1 MISQTISHYRVV
13 EKLGGGG
20 MGVVYKAEDTRLHRF
35 VALKFLPDEVARDP
49 QALARFQR
57 EAQAASA
64 LNHPN
69 ICTIYDIGDED
80 GKAFIA
86 MEFLDGVTLKHRI
99 EGRPLEK
106 ETLIALA
113 IEIADALD
121 AAHSKGIVHR
131 DIKPA
136 NLFITER
143 GHAKILDF
151 GLAKVTPG
159 ASSSTLLAGAA
170 TQAASIDQQH
180 LTSPGA
186 ALGTVAYMS
195 PEQALGK
202 ELDARTDLFSFGAVL
217 YEMAT
222 GTMPF
227 RGETSAAIFNAILE
241 RPPISPVR
249 LNPDV
254 PAKLEDV
261 INKALEKDRN
271 LRYQHAADL
280 RADLQRLKRDTE
292 SGRSAAAVAES
303 HPLAQGSGPVQG
315 PTAVPG
321 SGSVHAASGQPGA
334 ASGSLSSASLPS
346 GSSASGSSAAATAAS
361 QQDSSSVIVPAF
373 FAGKLILGFAA
384 AVLLIAV
391 VAGFFYLHGRGPHPS
406 AGVHRSVAVLYF
418 SNLSQDQSLNWL
430 NSGLTDMLTTNLA
443 QVKGLDVLSTERVM
457 GAVQRASKDSKG
469 LDPSKAQE
477 VARDA
482 GADAYITGALLKIG
496 PTQLRLDVRAQ
507 DTGTG
512 QILFSEKLEGQD
524 LQSIFG
530 MVDRL
535 TSSIAASFLP
545 ASEQPKQA
553 PEIEQASTSNVEA
566 YRHYQLGIDYGRR
579 FLTADAIRELE
590 EAVRL
595 DPQFALAYMRL
606 ADQYGL
612 ALDMRKRDE
621 VERKLDQLQSRLPR
635 YEQLYLQ
642 AMKAGRSRDVE
653 ASIAARQ
660 QLVSEFPR
668 QTMDRGIL
676 AVILGQVG
684 RNDQALELLKQGL
697 ALDPKNEDL
706 LNFQAYQLG
715 RMGDTTGALAA
726 DDAYMAVRPGDPN
739 PYDSRGDILFEAGR
753 DDEAAQAFRKVIE
766 LKPDFGGYGEYATLA
781 IVYSDQRKT
790 DMASAAFQQFAQRTS
805 PFGRLY
811 IPGFE
816 AQFKQSEGDLE
827 GALAKYRESVQKLGQ
842 AKQYEAAVDSLR
854 TLAILSMLMGEGSS
868 ALAFVQQQK
877 LDDNQLPTVGLLE
890 TLAGNTAAARQSW
903 QRFASSH
910 PWISSREIETEEA
923 YADVAAAVH
932 QGDGQAALN
941 RAASIPDFQD
951 AGLLFLKGRA
961 HLLINDYSSAEHD
974 FRATIRR
981 SRSLMNPRTISQ
993 RFPVVEMLSH
1003 YYLGQLYERTNK
1015 RDEAV
1020 NEYQD
1025 FLSHFTNSHTK
1036 LPQVAEARASLKR
1049 LMQ

>member
-1 MISQTISHYRVV
+1 MIGKTISHYRIV

-20 MGVVYKAEDTRLHRF
+20 MGVVYKAEDTRLRRF
-35 VALKFLPDEVARDP
+35 VALKFLPPEVARDP

-69 ICTIYDIGDED
+69 ICTIYDIGDQD
-80 GKAFIA
+80 GQAFIA

-99 EGRPLEK
+99 EGRALEA
-106 ETLIALA
+106 ETLVSLA

-121 AAHSKGIVHR
+121 AAHGKGIVHR

-143 GHAKILDF
+143 GHAKVLDF
-151 GLAKVTPG
+151 GLAKLTPG
-159 ASSSTLLAGAA
+159 VSSSSVIAGAA
-170 TQAASIDQQH
+170 TQAGSINEQH
-180 LTSPGA
+180 LTSPGS

-202 ELDARTDLFSFGAVL
+202 ELDSRTDLFSFGAVL

-227 RGETSAAIFNAILE
+227 RGDTSAAISNAILE
-241 RPPISPVR
+241 RAPIPPVR

-254 PAKLEDV
+254 PAKLEDI

-292 SGRSAAAVAES
+292 SGRSAAV
-303 HPLAQGSGPVQG
+303 V
-315 PTAVPG
+315 AVPH
-321 SGSVHAASGQPGA
+321 SPMAS
-334 ASGSLSSASLPS
+334 SSAQDISAYMPAAPS
-346 GSSASGSSAAATAAS
+346 SSSAAPAAISPQVSSTASAR
-361 QQDSSSVIVPAF
+361 PLLA
-373 FAGKLILGFAA
+373 KHMRLILAVAA
-384 AVLLIAV
+384 IVLIG
-391 VAGFFYLHGRGPHPS
+391 VAGFLFFRGRNVRPT
-406 AGVHRSVAVLYF
+406 AGSLQHKAVAVLYF
-418 SNLSQDQSLNWL
+418 NNLSQDQSLNWL
-430 NSGLTDMLTTNLA
+430 NNGLTDMLTTNLA

-457 GAVQRASKDSKG
+457 SAVERATKDGKS
-469 LDPSKAQE
+469 LNPAQAQQ

-507 DTGTG
+507 DTSTG

-524 LQSIFG
+524 VQSIFG

-535 TSSIAASFLP
+535 TASIASSFLP
-545 ASEQPKQA
+545 ASEQPQKA

-566 YRHYQLGIDYGRR
+566 YHHYQLGVDYGRR
-579 FLTADAIRELE
+579 FLTEDAVRELE

-612 ALDMRKRDE
+612 ALDMRQSDE
-621 VERKLDQLQSRLPR
+621 VNRKLDQLQSRLPR

-642 AMKAGRSRDVE
+642 VIKAERSRDIE
-653 ASIAARQ
+653 ANIAARQ
-660 QLVSEFPR
+660 QLLSEFPR

-676 AVILGQVG
+676 GVILGEVG
-684 RNDQALELLKQGL
+684 KNDQVNELLKQGL

-706 LNFQAYQLG
+706 LNFQSYQLS
-715 RMGDTTGALAA
+715 RVGDVSGALAST
-726 DDAYMAVRPGDPN
+726 DAYIAVRPGDPN
-739 PYDSRGDILFEAGR
+739 PYDSRADILFVAGR
-753 DDEAAQAFRKVIE
+753 DDEAVQAFRKVIE

-790 DMASAAFQQFAQRTS
+790 DMADAAFQQFAQRT
-805 PFGRLY
+805 PPLGRLY

-827 GALAKYRESVQKLGQ
+827 GALAKYRESVLKLGQ
-842 AKQYEAAVDSLR
+842 AKQYEAAADSLR
-854 TLAILSMLMGEGSS
+854 ALAILSGLLGEGSS
-868 ALAFVQQQK
+868 ALSFAQQQR
-877 LDDNQLPTVGLLE
+877 LDDQQLPVVGLLE

-910 PWISSREIETEEA
+910 PWISPREIEIEEA
-923 YADVAAAVH
+923 HADIAAAV
-932 QGDGQAALN
+932 QRGDGQTALN
-941 RAASIPDFQD
+941 RAAGIPDFQD

-961 HLLINDYSSAEHD
+961 HLLTNDYSSAEHD
-974 FRATIRR
+974 LRATIRR
-981 SRSLMNPRTISQ
+981 SRSLMNPRVISQ
-993 RFPVVEMLSH
+993 RFPVLEILSH

-1020 NEYQD
+1020 NEYQE
-1025 FLSHFTNSHTK
+1025 FLSHFSNSHSK
-1036 LPQVAEARASLKR
+1036 LRQIAEARAALKR